1 LKTVPKEQLDSVL
14 ATYNLIGT
22 VHFPARITNGSISAT
37 DNICIDKARNYSI
50 SHFING
56 MSDHD
61 AQVINL
67 KNIFLQKQV
76 VYEMQYL
83 RNINIITITDF
94 QLKLSCETSDNIF
107 EGSDVNIIFI
117 NFLNTYLRI
126 FYSSLIK
133 KKITGNHK
141 YNPWITT
148 GIRILC
154 NKKRELCLKCS
165 VSSDN
170 YLKLYCK
177 RYCKI

>member
-1 LKTVPKEQLDSVL
+1 MKTVPKEQLDSVL

-50 SHFING
+50 SHFISG

-177 RYCKI
+177 

>member
-1 LKTVPKEQLDSVL
+1 
-14 ATYNLIGT
+14 
-22 VHFPARITNGSISAT
+22 
-37 DNICIDKARNYSI
+37 
-50 SHFING
+50 

-133 KKITGNHK
+133 KKNH
-141 YNPWITT
+141 
-148 GIRILC
+148 R
-154 NKKRELCLKCS
+154 
-165 VSSDN
+165 
-170 YLKLYCK
+170 
-177 RYCKI
+177 